1 MKSIN
6 PYFWKLYKSSEEGK
20 ETIADFKKMLD
31 KKTSITEILAITKK
45 YNPDNAILEDSFD
58 TMVSDTFDMFNS
70 WSKSK
75 TLPTNI
81 EEAKLFATGF
91 IDFLANYYCYEKQP
105 YRRVLQHIIPLSIC
119 LYRTFPQYFI
129 PYLYVLRF
137 EYLQWIFD
145 EYDVDIQSYPPKFD
159 YKKRNE
165 YYLAICDSIKELLS
179 PLELEDYERAA
190 LLYGFLYEVSKED
203 LKNYPNANPRVWLI
217 GGSFIIGEKQEG
229 RIRWECS
236 AETRE
241 GDIML
246 FFETSDTIDKKKRS
260 CLTSIWRAA
269 SDGVKDP
276 LFYYHETAYIDNKI
290 DIPLIPFNTLHYDPI
305 MGQNPKIKQ
314 LCNGLSG
321 TEVKPSEYERVLEL
335 IKEIDPT
342 YDLSQ
347 LPHFIISAPIDDT
360 EIKEEADV
368 ENKLILKLLKK
379 LGLRTDKEVKNGRY
393 FDRQVPLRLGREK
406 KAEAKGRTDFSLFPF
421 GEDKIF
427 ADVLIETK
435 HGRRELRNEAE
446 VKVAFKQAES
456 YAAHQYAGLMML
468 IDEHLIRLYY
478 RGKDGVFQYTPNPDK
493 FDWSILT
500 DENND
505 DFNRLQKIINS
516 FHVHKT
522 H

>member
-1 MKSIN
+1 MKTIN
-6 PYFWKLYKSSEEGK
+6 PYYWKLYKNSEEGK
-20 ETIADFKKMLD
+20 NIISDFKRLLD
-31 KKTSITEILAITKK
+31 KGTSIKETLAIIKK
-45 YNPDNAILEDSFD
+45 YNPDNAILEGYFD
-58 TMVSDTFDMFNS
+58 TIVSDTFDWFNT

-75 TLPTNI
+75 TLPTNA

-91 IDFLANYYCYEKQP
+91 IDYIANYYRFERQP
-105 YRRVLQHIIPLSIC
+105 YRIVIQHIIPLSIC

-129 PYLYVLRF
+129 PYLYVLRY

-145 EYDVDIQSYPPKFD
+145 EYDVDILSYPPKFD

-179 PLELEDYERAA
+179 PLELADYERAA

-217 GGSFIIGEKQEG
+217 GGSFNMGEKQDG
-229 RIRWECS
+229 RIRWECN

-246 FFETSDTIDKKKRS
+246 FFETSKTLDKKKRS

-290 DIPLIPFNTLHYDPI
+290 EIPFIPLDTLKNDSI
-305 MGQNPKIKQ
+305 VGKNPKIVQ
-314 LCNGLSG
+314 NCNGLSG
-321 TEVKPSEYERVLEL
+321 TEVKPSEYKQILKL
-335 IKEIDPT
+335 IKEVDPIFDIST
-342 YDLSQ
+342 LPHYDLYIPS
-347 LPHFIISAPIDDT
+347 SNVV
-360 EIKEEADV
+360 IKEEADV
-368 ENKLILKLLKK
+368 ENNMILPLLERMKLRNRDEFKK
-379 LGLRTDKEVKNGRY
+379 GKY
-393 FDRQVPLRLGREK
+393 FIRQVPLRLGREK
-406 KAEAKGRTDFSLFPF
+406 KVEAKGKTDFSLFPF

-435 HGRRELRNEAE
+435 HGIRELRNEAE

-468 IDEHLIRLYY
+468 IDEKYIRLFF
-478 RGKDGVFQYTPNPDK
+478 RDKFGVFKYESQVI
-493 FDWSILT
+493 FDWQDIN
-500 DENND
+500 DENKD
-505 DFNRLQKIINS
+505 DFYKLEKIIKS
-516 FHVHKT
+516 FNVHKT
-522 H
+522 Y